1 MPFVPSTGT
10 ISFNNDIED
19 VFEDQSPPTMKLSE
33 YYRNGT
39 NVQTA
44 VTASNV
50 DTNTVVTSG
59 IPTSGTISFSDFRN
73 QGYSFVV
80 QSVIF
85 DRNNTTT
92 GQDFT
97 WTVPTGITEVS
108 AFLVGAGGGGGGNDG
123 TGGASGAGGGGG
135 GTVWGHW
142 SVTAGTTYT
151 LRIGS
156 GGASGDGNT
165 GADGGDGGDTYIKSG
180 STIIMQ
186 ANGGIGGQTTA
197 GTGTGSLLVGSGG
210 NGGGGTVGSGVTGQ
224 AQTGGDGG
232 DGGGNLGGGGGGGAA
247 GYGALSSGKG
257 GDGENAQGSIQP
269 RENGIGGSAAGG
281 DRTNSGFPS
290 AFGSG
295 GAVGLFGQVK
305 SGTISSATT
314 NAGVSNSVHGSTY
327 DASLGVSVVPSS
339 GPGSIT
345 LPTNGTFNNP
355 TTAGSAG
362 SPGGG
367 GAGIEDDTLGFGHKG
382 GDGAIRIVW
391 GTASN
396 GNARRYPVHSNVKEA

>member
-1 MPFVPSTGT
+1 MSGFIPSTGT
-10 ISFNNDIED
+10 ISFTNDIEN

-39 NVQTA
+39 NIQTA

-50 DTNTVVTSG
+50 DQSSVVTSG
-59 IPTSGTISFSDFRN
+59 IPVSGTISFSDFRN
-73 QGYSFVV
+73 QGFSISTA

-97 WTVPTGITEVS
+97 WTVPSGVTEVS
-108 AFLVGAGGGGGGNDG
+108 AFLVGAGGGGGGSSG
-123 TGGASGAGGGGG
+123 SGGEGGAGGGGG
-135 GTVWGHW
+135 GTVWGYW

-151 LRIGS
+151 LRIGN
-156 GGASGDGNT
+156 GGDGGNGNT
-165 GADGGDGGDTYIKSG
+165 GLDGGDGGDTYIKSG

-186 ANGGIGGQTTA
+186 AYGGDGGETDA
-197 GTGTGSLLVGSGG
+197 GSTQFVGFSSGG
-210 NGGGGTVGSGVTGQ
+210 NGRGGIVGSGVTGQ

-232 DGGGNLGGGGGGGAA
+232 DGGGNKGGGGGGGAA
-247 GYGALSSGKG
+247 GYGGVSSGNG
-257 GDGENAQGSIQP
+257 GDGEHADGTGRQSGV
-269 RENGIGGSAAGG
+269 GGSAAGG
-281 DRTNSGFPS
+281 ERSLNTFPPAIS
-290 AFGSG
+290 SG

-305 SGTISSATT
+305 SGTKTSASAT
-314 NAGVSNSVHGSTY
+314 AGVSNSIHGSTY
-327 DASLGVSVVPSS
+327 DASTSSSIVPSS

-345 LPTNGTFNNP
+345 PPTGSSANNLLY
-355 TTAGSAG
+355 TGSAA

-367 GAGIEDDTLGFGHKG
+367 GAGVDDDVLGFGHKG

-396 GNARRYPVHSNVKEA
+396 GNARRYPSYTNVSET